1 MLCLS
6 RKLWCVVFMVLA
18 TCPALAGAEETIT
31 TQYEEDFSL
40 FPNPEQGFYEYKD
53 LNRLPEDIGLLRE
66 QGRTLIWGRIN
77 LESHRHTVTLPEV
90 LLTQINDGFG
100 IAREQG
106 MKVIVRVAYGSKG
119 AGGDYRTYTD
129 PSMDIMIGHLRQL
142 DPLFAL
148 NADVIAL
155 FEAGFVGP
163 WGEWHTTSIAN
174 DFAKGRDML
183 LNILRYTP
191 SDRMVVVRY
200 PYLKQ
205 SIFAL
210 CSGGYATVNASN
222 GYSQLPVARVGHH
235 NDCFLASSDD
245 MGTYNRGGSSR
256 EQETAYLAAET
267 LYTVYGGE
275 TCSLNVLNDCTR
287 AQEELALLHGTYLNR
302 GYHPDVLEKWKG
314 QGCFDEIQRRL
325 GARLVLQHSC
335 ISETVPAG
343 GILAVELSLENKG
356 YAALYN
362 ARKVQIVMKHQDL
375 DQWLIH
381 DLDIDP
387 RHWKPGQPQVILEAV
402 PLTDALAEGAYSV
415 YLNLPDSYP
424 SLHGDPRY
432 SFRCAN
438 TGMWDMQTG
447 YNRLATGVIVTGK
460 DPGAASKR

>member
-1 MLCLS
+1 MHYSS
-6 RKLWCVVFMVLA
+6 RRLWNAVILVMFACVL
-18 TCPALAGAEETIT
+18 LAGAEETIMT
-31 TQYEEDFSL
+31 EYEEDFSL
-40 FPNPEQGFYEYKD
+40 FANPEQGFYEYSD
-53 LNRLPEDIGLLRE
+53 LNKLSDDIGRLRE

-77 LESHRHTVTLPEV
+77 LQSHRNTMTLPET

-100 IAREQG
+100 IARQQG
-106 MKVIVRVAYGSKG
+106 MKVIVRVSYGSKG
-119 AGGDYRTYTD
+119 EGGDYRTYTD
-129 PSMDIMIGHLRQL
+129 PSPNIMTGHLNQL

-148 NADVIAL
+148 NVDVIAL

-174 DFAKGRDML
+174 DYAQGRDML
-183 LNILRYTP
+183 LSILKHTP

-205 SIFAL
+205 RLFAL
-210 CSGGYATVNASN
+210 CDGGYATVNPSN
-222 GYSQLPVARVGHH
+222 AYSPLPVARVGHH
-235 NDCFLASSDD
+235 NDCFLASPDD

-275 TCSLNVLNDCTR
+275 TCALHTLNDCQR

-302 GYHPDVLEKWKG
+302 AYHPEVLKKWQE

-335 ISETVPAG
+335 ITETVSVG
-343 GILAVELSLENKG
+343 GTLIVELSLENRG

-362 ARKVQIVMKHQDL
+362 ARRVQIVMTHQDL
-375 DQWLIH
+375 DQTLIH
-381 DLDIDP
+381 ELAIDP
-387 RHWKPGQPQVILEAV
+387 RHWKPGQPQVILAAV
-402 PLTDALAEGAYSV
+402 PLTDTMAAGSYTVS
-415 YLNLPDSYP
+415 LNLPDPYP
-424 SLHGDPRY
+424 SLQNDPRY

-438 TGMWDMQTG
+438 TGIWDMQTG
-447 YNRLATGVIVTGK
+447 YNRLAEGVMVTRE
-460 DPGAASKR
+460 PKR